1 MEKLAGIILMAGLS
15 TRFEGPENKQ
25 LSLLN
30 GKPVF
35 TYSIDTFG
43 KRKFDELVI
52 AVNKDN
58 KETIENYLKNA
69 GISTKIVL
77 GGDTRQGSV
86 RNALSAL
93 KLAEN
98 DIVVIHDAA
107 RPLVD
112 TFIIN
117 QVVKAAEG
125 KGASTAYLESTNTL
139 AIKNENNEVI
149 EFVDRKTIAQI
160 QTPQAFRYG
169 LLKKAHESAKDA
181 EATDDCSLVMG
192 FGGKIA
198 LVKGDKKYHKI
209 TTKEDIL
216 YLEAL
221 LRGWRNIKL
230 ARL

>member
-35 TYSIDTFG
+35 SYSIDTFAN
-43 KRKFDELVI
+43 RKFDELVI

-58 KETIENYLKNA
+58 KETIENYVKKA
-69 GISTKIVL
+69 GISAKIVL
-77 GGDTRQGSV
+77 GGDTRQRSV
-86 RNALSAL
+86 RNALSQL
-93 KLAEN
+93 KLSKD

-117 QVVKAAEG
+117 QVIKAAKE
-125 KGASTAYLESTNTL
+125 KGGSTAYLESTNTL
-139 AIKNENNEVI
+139 AVKNENNEVI
-149 EFVDRKTIAQI
+149 EFVDRTTIAQI
-160 QTPQAFRYG
+160 QTPQAFKYK
-169 LLKKAHESAKDA
+169 LLKDAHEKAKDVDS
-181 EATDDCSLVMG
+181 TDDCSLVMKLG
-192 FGGKIA
+192 AKIA

-209 TTKEDIL
+209 TTKEDIK
-216 YLEAL
+216 YLEGL
-221 LRGWRNIKL
+221 LKG
-230 ARL
+230 